1 MNSAITVKK
10 PTDRLLYLT
19 TESKKTS
26 AMYTTS
32 GRITYGLTI
41 RAASRDVMTKK
52 TNNVGNQKVIFS
64 VDGYHLLKRSHCTK
78 LLYLT
83 IKLFPRDSAFVKYLQ
98 LLAKNGL

>member
-64 VDGYHLLKRSHCTK
+64 VDGCHLLRKGRTVPNFF
-78 LLYLT
+78 T
-83 IKLFPRDSAFVKYLQ
+83 
-98 LLAKNGL
+98 